1 MKTEIILF
9 DCYAFYLEALHCF
22 LDANGFKRNYRYHST
37 TDPAELHT
45 MVTER
50 PTVVIMNIAGFSMS
64 EAFEHIAKLQAAN
77 PSVKLIILSLSTEV
91 RIVKKFFEKGVKSF
105 ISRNTSASEFLHA
118 LNEVIA
124 GRVFVTEETKNF
136 LYSFICD
143 AETHP
148 EKKLGAVDDLTA
160 REKQILD
167 LICEGLRTKEI
178 ADKLLISVHTVE
190 SHRRNIMLK
199 LDVRNSSMLVKFAVD
214 NHLVN

>member
-1 MKTEIILF
+1 MRTAIILF

-22 LDANGFKRNYRYHST
+22 LDANGFKKNYKYHT
-37 TDPAELHT
+37 TTVPAELYHL
-45 MVTER
+45 VTDK
-50 PTVVIMNIAGFSMS
+50 PTVLIMNIGGFTVN
-64 EAFEHIAKLQAAN
+64 EAFEHIGKLQSLNAEI
-77 PSVKLIILSLSTEV
+77 KIIVLSLNTEV
-91 RIVKKFFEKGVKSF
+91 RTVKKFFDKGVKSF
-105 ISRNTSASEFLHA
+105 ISKNTDAAEFLQA

-136 LYSFICD
+136 LYNFICASD
-143 AETHP
+143 KHP
-148 EKKLGAVDDLTA
+148 EKKSGAVEDLTA

-178 ADKLLISVHTVE
+178 ADRLAISSHTVE

-214 NHLVN
+214 NHLLN